1 MNAVTRLVF
10 FAGLAVAHSGFGA
23 GNSEA
28 TNYRLYF
35 LGGQSN
41 MEGFGYSAEL
51 PANTAVV
58 SDRVMIFTG
67 QMALD
72 NEHHAGVGVWQP
84 LQPGFG
90 TGFRTDGKANR
101 LSDRFGPE
109 LLFGKTLAANAPG
122 TRIAIIKYALGGSG
136 LADGVG
142 FGNWHPDFSEGA
154 GLNQYDHALKTL
166 QSAFAVAD
174 IDGDGAP
181 DRLIPSGIV
190 WMQGEADAYD
200 SQAAADQYRA
210 NIERLMDLLRAA
222 LRVDDLP
229 VVIGKITDSGM
240 SEDGSVM
247 DYIGT
252 VQEAQQD
259 FVANDECAA
268 YVSVTDD
275 LSYLDDGWHYDTEGF
290 VQLGTAFAHAM
301 AELEETCAAARS
313 SADAAGV
320 RAVDGPARLAI
331 VSVGKP

>member
-1 MNAVTRLVF
+1 MKRSNRLSWVIPLSLLAAGSAV
-10 FAGLAVAHSGFGA
+10 
-23 GNSEA
+23 SEEP
-28 TNYRLYF
+28 TVYELYY

-51 PANTAVV
+51 ASDMAVV
-58 SDRVMIFTG
+58 SDNVMIFAG

-72 NEHHAGVGVWQP
+72 NATHGGVGSWQP
-84 LQPGFG
+84 LRPGFG
-90 TGFRTDGKANR
+90 TGFKTDGETIE

-109 LLFGKTLAANAPG
+109 LLFGQTMVEGRPG
-122 TRIAIIKYALGGSG
+122 RKIAIVKYALGGSG

-142 FGNWHPDFSEGA
+142 YGNWHPDFSTGA

-166 QSAFAVAD
+166 RNALAVSD
-174 IDGDGAP
+174 IDRDGTH

-200 SQAAADQYRA
+200 SQVAADAYRA

-229 VVIGKITDSGM
+229 VVIGRITDSGM
-240 SEDGSVM
+240 SDDGSVM

-259 FVANDECAA
+259 FVTNDECAA
-268 YVSVTDD
+268 YVTVTDE
-275 LSYLDDGWHYDTEGF
+275 LGYLDDGWHYDTAGF
-290 VQLGTAFAHAM
+290 VELGSAFAHAM
-301 AELEETCAAARS
+301 RELQETCAPDR
-313 SADAAGV
+313 
-320 RAVDGPARLAI
+320 
-331 VSVGKP
+331 